1 MIINTKKKNRGRKCQ
16 KEDKGIPTF
25 PCFSLLFSQ
34 TIFFTLMNIEYL
46 LYMNKSQEDSKK
58 SSSTAEVFADFS
70 QIVFCPQCWPFWI
83 FFRNSKG
90 VGGGGRKIVNAL
102 NEMAAYTSNLI
113 LLTH

>member
-1 MIINTKKKNRGRKCQ
+1 MSKRRQGDPQFSPAFLCFFHRQFFFNINDYRIPPLHEQITRRFKKC
-16 KEDKGIPTF
+16 
-25 PCFSLLFSQ
+25 
-34 TIFFTLMNIEYL
+34 
-46 LYMNKSQEDSKK
+46 
-58 SSSTAEVFADFS
+58 AH
-70 QIVFCPQCWPFWI
+70 IVFCPQCWPFWI